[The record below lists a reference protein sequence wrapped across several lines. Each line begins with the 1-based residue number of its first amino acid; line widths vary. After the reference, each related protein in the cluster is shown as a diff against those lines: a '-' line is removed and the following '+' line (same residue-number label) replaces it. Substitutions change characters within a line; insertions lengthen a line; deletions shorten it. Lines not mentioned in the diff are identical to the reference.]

1 MEVEMNRVRVLLG
14 IAAVT
19 VFLVSL
25 SATLTAQAPAEKTW
39 TGQLVKVDTTAKL
52 VSGKGADQ
60 KEMSFSFNDD
70 TQVVSP
76 EKTIQG
82 LTGKTGSD
90 LRITYREERG
100 TNMATKIELLEKQ
113 QPAK

>member
-25 SATLTAQAPAEKTW
+25 SATLTAQTPAEKTW

-60 KEMSFSFNDD
+60 KEMSFSYNDE

-100 TNMATKIELLEKQ
+100 SNMATKIELVEK

>member
-1 MEVEMNRVRVLLG
+1 MNRIRFLVG

-25 SATLTAQAPAEKTW
+25 SATFTAQTPADKTW

-52 VSGKGADQ
+52 ISGKGSDQ
-60 KEMSFSFNDD
+60 KEMSFAYNDD

-76 EKTIQG
+76 DKSVQG
-82 LTGKTGSD
+82 LTGQTGSD
-90 LRITYREERG
+90 LRITYREVRG
-100 TNMATKIELLEKQ
+100 VNMAIKIELVEPKG
-113 QPAK
+113 